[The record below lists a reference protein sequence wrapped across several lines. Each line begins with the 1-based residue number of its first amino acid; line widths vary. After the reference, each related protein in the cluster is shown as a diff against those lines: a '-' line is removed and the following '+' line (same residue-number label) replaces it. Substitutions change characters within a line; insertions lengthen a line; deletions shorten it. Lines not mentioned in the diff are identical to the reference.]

1 MRVQSSRSVFSSIRS
16 LCSTDH
22 RLRAH
27 QRKAGSRTVFRLSPQ
42 QIAEQ
47 SCNRR
52 VRRHRLGW
60 ESPWAVL
67 RSVSCLGQFVQK
79 LIPQLGA
86 LRLISQQKPD
96 LGPCPLRPSLLLW
109 IRVCTGCQGAQSLAL
124 VMCFC
129 PDRRPLLQGCS
140 MNGRRMLGLARL
152 VCGSALAGSVGAV
165 FFVPSGE
172 SRSTSKQARLGSN
185 KPLNSVG
192 IGCCVSCRNL

>member
-1 MRVQSSRSVFSSIRS
+1 MGSGRTSITLHGLAAHYLFWPNKNPTSGSGALLVQSLLSELSSIRS

-96 LGPCPLRPSLLLW
+96 LAPCSLRPSPLLW
-109 IRVCTGCQGAQSLAL
+109 TQDLYWLPG
-124 VMCFC
+124 
-129 PDRRPLLQGCS
+129 
-140 MNGRRMLGLARL
+140 
-152 VCGSALAGSVGAV
+152 
-165 FFVPSGE
+165 
-172 SRSTSKQARLGSN
+172 
-185 KPLNSVG
+185 
-192 IGCCVSCRNL
+192 

>member
-96 LGPCPLRPSLLLW
+96 LGPCPLRPSLLWW

-124 VMCFC
+124 VMCFVSRSKTLASTLFDEC
-129 PDRRPLLQGCS
+129 SVLLGWSVVQPWLDRWAPCSSSLLGSHARRASRQG
-140 MNGRRMLGLARL
+140 LGLT
-152 VCGSALAGSVGAV
+152 S
-165 FFVPSGE
+165 PSIP
-172 SRSTSKQARLGSN
+172 Q
-185 KPLNSVG
+185 G